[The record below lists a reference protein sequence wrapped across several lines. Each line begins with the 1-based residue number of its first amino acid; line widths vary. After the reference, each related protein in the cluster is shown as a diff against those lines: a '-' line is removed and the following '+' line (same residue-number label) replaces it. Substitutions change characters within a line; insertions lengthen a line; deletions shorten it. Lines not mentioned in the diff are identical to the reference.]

1 MKLLYCIYSP
11 FESRLT
17 FLSYLKLKT
26 SNFPLNWY
34 CASSLT
40 EVARDGPPCSEG
52 GREQDQ
58 HQHATRQTCLLGLRA
73 QWRNIKMLPPTCHQ
87 YDIMHQTYYTVQALS
102 HIHWA
107 KSADHM
113 WNDPT
118 NGTAH
123 WVSIFIIRCDR
134 TSGLSSLP
142 VCLLYVWVITKRWQD
157 ILPHFSFIPFKDNSF
172 ELSVQWEIIV
182 LE

>member
-1 MKLLYCIYSP
+1 MKPLDCICSP

-17 FLSYLKLKT
+17 FLSDLKLKT
-26 SNFPLNWY
+26 SNFPLNRY

-73 QWRNIKMLPPTCHQ
+73 QGRNIKMLPPTCHQ

-107 KSADHM
+107 KSAD
-113 WNDPT
+113 
-118 NGTAH
+118 
-123 WVSIFIIRCDR
+123 
-134 TSGLSSLP
+134 
-142 VCLLYVWVITKRWQD
+142 LYVKRPNKWNGSLGQY
-157 ILPHFSFIPFKDNSF
+157 LCHQMRQNLWS
-172 ELSVQWEIIV
+172 L
-182 LE
+182 